1 MGARH
6 RRCRQHPVAWVKGA
20 GGSDSSTPGTGTVS
34 SLMLLPR
41 LLLDAL
47 ITLLAAHTDFFVAMA
62 YEW

>member
-34 SLMLLPR
+34 SLG
-41 LLLDAL
+41 AH
-47 ITLLAAHTDFFVAMA
+47 AAAPFASGCFDYAACSTHRPFRCNGI
-62 YEW
+62 